1 VGILAHQIRYIHVG
15 KNAHSTK
22 AIYMIN
28 PLRGMKDLTFEESE
42 RFTYIIDTA
51 TTIAKRY
58 GYGYIE
64 TPILEETALFKR
76 SVGDSSD
83 IVSKEMYQFE
93 DKGGN
98 DVCMRPEGTAGVVRA
113 FVSAKL
119 DRQPMKQKFFYYGPM
134 FRYERPQKGRL
145 REFHQFGCE
154 SFGEASVYEDFT
166 IIIMMSQIFES
177 LGIGVTLEINSLG
190 CSECMPPYKENLVHF
205 LTNIKEKLCT
215 DCNRRID
222 TNPIRVLDC
231 KNETCQALLVT
242 SPKLIDNLCET
253 CDSDFTK
260 LKKLLDNA
268 KIKYTVNTNLVR
280 GLDYYNKTA
289 FEFVSNEIG
298 AQSAIAGGGRYDKL
312 VEFLDGKPTP
322 AVGFAIGIERIM
334 ELVKMPEPIREGIYM
349 GAMTEDAIETLFA
362 LATKKR
368 QETKVTVEFNA
379 KGFKSHMKG
388 VDKAH
393 ARYAVLIGKDELAN
407 GTVWVKDLE
416 SKEEKSVTLEDF

>member
-1 VGILAHQIRYIHVG
+1 
-15 KNAHSTK
+15 
-22 AIYMIN
+22 MIN

-42 RFTYIIDTA
+42 RFTYIVETA

-98 DVCMRPEGTAGVVRA
+98 DVCMRPEGTAGVVRS
-113 FVSAKL
+113 FVHAKL
-119 DRQPMKQKFFYYGPM
+119 DRQPMKQKFYYYGPM

-166 IIIMMSQIFES
+166 IITMISQIFEA
-177 LGIGVTLEINSLG
+177 LGIGFDLQINSLG
-190 CSECMPPYKENLVHF
+190 CPTCMPPYKQNLVSF
-205 LTNIKEKLCT
+205 LTEIKSDLCE
-215 DCNRRID
+215 DCNRRIG

-231 KNETCQALLVT
+231 KNKTCQSLLVN
-242 SPKLIDNLCET
+242 SPKLINNLCDE
-253 CDSDFTK
+253 CDSDFKQLT
-260 LKKLLDNA
+260 KLLDNA
-268 KIKYTVNTNLVR
+268 GISYEVDTNLVR

-289 FEFVSNEIG
+289 FEFVSNDIG
-298 AQSAIAGGGRYDKL
+298 SQSAIAGGGRYDKL

-334 ELVKMPEPIREGIYM
+334 ELVKMPEPIREGIYL
-349 GAMTEDAIETLFA
+349 GAMTEDAVEKLFVI
-362 LATKKR
+362 ATAKR
-368 QETKVTVEFNA
+368 LDTKVTLEYNS

-388 VDKAH
+388 ADKVNAH
-393 ARYAVLIGKDELAN
+393 YVVLIGEDELAN

-416 SKEEKSVTLEDF
+416 SKEEQTINLEAF